1 MKAVQE
7 YIDRNHN
14 VILRFGGLFAF
25 IFFVIFVP
33 VYIQQDLNDKLS
45 DQIIENRELRE
56 ELAQANRNMVIYK
69 AVYAKQSSVQ
79 REVQCLAQNIYFEAG
94 SEPYAGK
101 VAVAEVTMNR
111 VKNGFAKTVCG
122 VVNQKNNGI
131 CQFSWVCEPKKDIT
145 RSSEWNDSK
154 KIAENILISNKKY
167 STMQGALFFHADYV
181 KPSWANTKDF
191 VQRVGRHL
199 FYRE

>member
-7 YIDRNHN
+7 YINRNHN

-25 IFFVIFVP
+25 IFFVVFVP
-33 VYIQQDLNDKLS
+33 LHIQQDLNDKLS

-56 ELAQANRNMVIYK
+56 ELAQANKNMVVYK

-101 VAVAEVTMNR
+101 IAVAEVTMNR

-122 VVNQKNNGI
+122 VVNQKSNGI

-145 RSSEWNDSK
+145 HSSEWSDSR
-154 KIAENILISNKKY
+154 KIAENILISNKNY
-167 STMQGALFFHADYV
+167 STIQGALFFHADYV
-181 KPSWANTKDF
+181 KPAWANTKDF
-191 VQRVGRHL
+191 VQRIGRHL